1 MFIPKKIT
9 YIYFKN
15 FIDFRICQV
24 EHFLILT
31 LYAIAE
37 NKETNRPEFRVTATV
52 FEDLLENP
60 KKEVDEKTEKK
71 DEKEEVKKSETAKK
85 VVEKTFVDTTAKGVW
100 HQILVLLEKMRKE
113 NNMVSVFP
121 R

>member
-1 MFIPKKIT
+1 MFVSKNH
-9 YIYFKN
+9 YIYIKN

-31 LYAIAE
+31 LCAIAE
-37 NKETNRPEFRVTATV
+37 NKENNRPEFRVTATV

-71 DEKEEVKKSETAKK
+71 DEKEEVKKTETAKK

>member
-1 MFIPKKIT
+1 M
-9 YIYFKN
+9 
-15 FIDFRICQV
+15 DFRICQV
-24 EHFLILT
+24 ERFLT
-31 LYAIAE
+31 LTIYAIAE

-71 DEKEEVKKSETAKK
+71 DEIEEVKKTAETAKK

>member
-1 MFIPKKIT
+1 MFISRISSTLEFAKLKI
-9 YIYFKN
+9 
-15 FIDFRICQV
+15 
-24 EHFLILT
+24 FLILT

-52 FEDLLENP
+52 FEDEVETV
-60 KKEVDEKTEKK
+60 KKETDEKTEKK
-71 DEKEEVKKSETAKK
+71 DEKEEVKEVKKTEETAKK
-85 VVEKTFVDTTAKGVW
+85 VVEKTFVDTTARGVW